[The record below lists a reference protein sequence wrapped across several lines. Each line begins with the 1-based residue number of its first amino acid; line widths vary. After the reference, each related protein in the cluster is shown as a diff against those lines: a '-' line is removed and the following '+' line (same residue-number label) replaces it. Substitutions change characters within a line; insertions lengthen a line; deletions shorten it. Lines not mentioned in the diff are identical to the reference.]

1 MVQNAYTRILF
12 NLLAGAFLPFA
23 FAPHHLWMFAV
34 LSPAVLLWTLL
45 EARSSFLGFWY
56 GLCFGLGFFGVGASW
71 VFVSIHDYGNTS
83 VSLATIITIL
93 FILVLSL
100 FIAAQGYCL
109 KHFFKGGR
117 LSFCLLGFPSS
128 WVLFEWIRSWAF
140 TGFPWLYLGY
150 AGFPTP
156 LKSIAPYLSVF
167 GVSTAFVL
175 TSGLMVSL
183 FQSRTTGKV
192 FAIGLLILTWWG
204 SALLPTDFGSSQKQM
219 TASLIQGN
227 VPPLEKFDQDDPLMA
242 TELLYG
248 QLTNL
253 HWDSDLILWPESAV
267 SLPLP
272 FSKDYLTDLHYQA
285 EQQNSTLLVGTQM
298 INNNGDY
305 FNSLIALGKGTGYY
319 QKVHLVPFG
328 DFLPFEQWLRGV
340 IGFFDLPMSSF
351 KAGPKKQPLINTG
364 ALLINP
370 LICYEIAFPEQVRE
384 TLRNAN
390 VLVTLSE
397 DGWFGHSWG
406 PHQHLQ
412 IAQMRALETGRYV
425 LRATTSGFTAIINDQ
440 GVITQ
445 QIPDHEALVLTGSF
459 ESRAGQTPWVRFGL
473 LPLLVILCLSLLLPG
488 RIPTKRVK

>member
-1 MVQNAYTRILF
+1 MLQSTYTRIFF
-12 NLLAGAFLPFA
+12 NFIAGTLLPFA
-23 FAPHHLWMFAV
+23 FAPHHLWLFAV

-56 GLCFGLGFFGVGASW
+56 GFGFGLGFFGVGASW

-83 VSLATIITIL
+83 VLLAAFITVL

-100 FIAAQGYCL
+100 FIGSQGYCL
-109 KHFFKGGR
+109 KRFFKGR
-117 LSFCLLGFPSS
+117 KLSFCLLGFPSS
-128 WVLFEWIRSWAF
+128 WVLFEWIRGWAF

-150 AGFPTP
+150 AGLPTP
-156 LKSIAPYLSVF
+156 LKSFAPYLSVF

-175 TSGLMVSL
+175 TSGLIVLFLQSKRIEKILPISLLVVLWVSAY
-183 FQSRTTGKV
+183 F
-192 FAIGLLILTWWG
+192 
-204 SALLPTDFGSSQKQM
+204 LPTEFSHSQRDM

-227 VPPLEKFDQDDPLMA
+227 VPPLEKFVQDDPLMA

-253 HWDSDLILWPESAV
+253 HWESDLVLWPESAV

-272 FSKDYLTDLHYQA
+272 FSKDYLTDLHYRAQKH
-285 EQQNSTLLVGTQM
+285 NSTLLVGTQM
-298 INNNGDY
+298 INNRGDY
-305 FNSLIALGKGTGYY
+305 FNSLIALGNGTGYY

-364 ALLINP
+364 TLLINP

-384 TLRNAN
+384 TLRHAN

-459 ESRAGQTPWVRFGL
+459 ESRVGQTPWVRFGL
-473 LPLLVILCLSLLLPG
+473 IPLLVILCLSFLLPG
-488 RIPTKRVK
+488 RIPPKRVK